1 MSLQKEAMNNQER
14 EMLFTI
20 AQTSNTEDRYH

>member
-14 EMLFTI
+14 EMLLTM